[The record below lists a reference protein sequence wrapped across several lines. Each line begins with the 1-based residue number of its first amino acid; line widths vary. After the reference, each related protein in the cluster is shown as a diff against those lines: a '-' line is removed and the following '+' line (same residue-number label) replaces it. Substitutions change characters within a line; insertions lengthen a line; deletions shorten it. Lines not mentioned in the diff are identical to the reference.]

1 MKKRVW
7 LIGILLVLAAVLLSG
22 CAKAKNNTGKESG
35 SFTEGLR
42 FILSVDG
49 TYYICRGFV
58 DDYEPGFTLHI
69 PGTYNGKPVKEISAE
84 AFFTDTEKGEE
95 CFIQEIIVDKGV
107 ETIGAGAFA
116 GLTYLRTVELPESLE
131 SIEMGAFQRCDYLT
145 SVTLPK
151 GLTSIGS
158 GAFFDCI
165 SLTTVTLPEGLTSIG
180 HQAFAGCSSL
190 TTVTLPEGLTSISWA
205 AFSGCSSLATVTIPD
220 SVGCIQSN
228 VFEDCMELEVVYIH
242 TTGWCHY
249 THYDEDY
256 IYTDNID
263 GELSDPSKAAE
274 YLRKNGEGI
283 CKKGY
288 FESFESE

>member
-22 CAKAKNNTGKESG
+22 CAKANNNTGKEPGG
-35 SFTEGLR
+35 STEGLR

-69 PGTYNGKPVKEISAE
+69 PGTYNGKPVKEISAK

-116 GLTYLRTVELPESLE
+116 GLMYLRTVELPEGLKSVGV
-131 SIEMGAFQRCDYLT
+131 GAFQSCDYLT
-145 SVTLPK
+145 S
-151 GLTSIGS
+151 
-158 GAFFDCI
+158 
-165 SLTTVTLPEGLTSIG
+165 VTLPEGLTSIG
-180 HQAFAGCSSL
+180 WGAFEECSSL
-190 TTVTLPEGLTSISWA
+190 TTVTLPEGLTSIGDE
-205 AFSGCSSLATVTIPD
+205 AFLACSSLTSVTIPD
-220 SVGCIQSN
+220 SVDHIGDAAFEGCR
-228 VFEDCMELEVVYIH
+228 ELETVYIH

-249 THYDEDY
+249 EHKYSYEDEYEYDYY
-256 IYTDNID
+256 IYIDDDID

-274 YLRKNGEGI
+274 YLSKNGEGI